1 MPANDLGASATRKI
15 DIGDDC
21 DRNGG
26 GGGGGGGKGGGGG
39 GGGGGHHVSH
49 VCRGVDAGQKI
60 LRRDFISLLLWRL
73 SGHPTQDTA
82 YTHTRPRPACC
93 APRRVLLALRG
104 RCDNTDI

>member
-1 MPANDLGASATRKI
+1 MAVVVVVVVVEEEEEDIMCHTR
-15 DIGDDC
+15 
-21 DRNGG
+21 
-26 GGGGGGGKGGGGG
+26 
-39 GGGGGHHVSH
+39 